1 MKTAK
6 KEARKFFHGD
16 IMGAKSN
23 LQPIAKL
30 FPTSPTWQLEQWK
43 NCWCAAFVYYCVIKA
58 GYDLPVKYPS
68 EAVSCNFAGV
78 KAWEEWAKLSE
89 NQYWL
94 SSKSPS
100 FTLEP
105 GDIVLFDHVFLN
117 QEHDHIGIV
126 VEVKRN
132 TIKTAEGNFN
142 NVSAIVERPIEEHN
156 RGVVRLPEIAKEKG

>member
-1 MKTAK
+1 MNTKLMKTAK

-89 NQYWL
+89 INIGLVPKAQAL
-94 SSKSPS
+94 R
-100 FTLEP
+100 
-105 GDIVLFDHVFLN
+105 LN
-117 QEHDHIGIV
+117 Q
-126 VEVKRN
+126 
-132 TIKTAEGNFN
+132 
-142 NVSAIVERPIEEHN
+142 AISSF
-156 RGVVRLPEIAKEKG
+156 LTMFF